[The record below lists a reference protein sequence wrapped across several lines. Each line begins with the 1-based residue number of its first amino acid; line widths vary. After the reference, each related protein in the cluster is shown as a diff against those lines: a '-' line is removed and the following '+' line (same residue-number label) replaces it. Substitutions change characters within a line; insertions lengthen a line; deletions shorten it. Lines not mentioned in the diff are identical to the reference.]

1 MVSVQEVALDV
12 TIAVTATP
20 KQKSNF
26 FQNIKQYINYK
37 KRAMVYET

>member
-1 MVSVQEVALDV
+1 MVSVQEVALDA

-26 FQNIKQYINYK
+26 FQNIKRYINYK

>member
-1 MVSVQEVALDV
+1 MVSVQEAALDV

-26 FQNIKQYINYK
+26 VQNIK
-37 KRAMVYET
+37 R